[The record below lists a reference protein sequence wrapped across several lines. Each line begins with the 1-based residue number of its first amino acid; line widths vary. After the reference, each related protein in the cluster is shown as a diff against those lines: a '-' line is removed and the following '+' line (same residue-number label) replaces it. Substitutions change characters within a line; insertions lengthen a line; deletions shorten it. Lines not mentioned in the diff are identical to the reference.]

1 MNKKTKTIIKTT
13 DITENETQNIL
24 DILLDED
31 NENPVT
37 LRDENDIKYVFDQ
50 VAIITLE
57 EKLYAILKPVTKI
70 DGVADDEAIA
80 FEIKENAE
88 DDVSLEKVSS
98 EQENIAVFDE
108 YYKLVEKSKKSKWKT
123 REKIKKCYQK
133 N

>member
-108 YYKLVEKSKKSKWKT
+108 YYKLVEKSKKSK
-123 REKIKKCYQK
+123 
-133 N
+133 